1 MNLKRSGML
10 IFINRAPILWYSKR
24 QNTVGSSTFGSELIV
39 LKSAIEMLRYFGILE
54 DGSSNVMCHNDTV
67 AK

>member
-1 MNLKRSGML
+1 ML

-24 QNTVGSSTFGSELIV
+24 QNTVGSSTFGSELIA
-39 LKSAIEMLRYFGILE
+39 LKTAIEMLRCFGIPD
-54 DGSSNVMCHNDTV
+54 DGSSNVMYHNDAV